1 VDIQKYIASGILE
14 EYALGL
20 TSKEENL
27 EIEGLLAEYPQL
39 RQELNSIEEGLEL
52 LAAAES
58 TPPPPEL
65 KQQILNQLPPKGPQ
79 AVDQQPTP
87 TPKANTANLAP
98 SSPFHWM
105 MQLPW
110 LLSLGLS
117 MGLGLSACMYFT
129 QKADK
134 EELLGRLEEQ
144 KNQQTGLT
152 KDVDSLNAL
161 LLACE
166 EERNILS
173 QPALERL
180 ELPGTEGH
188 PDKRATIFWN
198 PQAQQTYLLAGQL
211 PKLPDNQSY
220 QLWAIVKGKPVD
232 LGVLPNEAKKGSI
245 LPMKSVLQ
253 PQAFAITIEPKGGSA
268 SPTLEAMVTMAPV
281 G

>member
-1 VDIQKYIASGILE
+1 MDIQKYIASGILE

-20 TSKEENL
+20 TSEEQNL
-27 EIEGLLAEYPQL
+27 EVERLLVQYPAL

-65 KQQILNQLPPKGPQ
+65 KERILSQLPPKGPQ
-79 AVDQQPTP
+79 KLNPQTAPTSLTSQP
-87 TPKANTANLAP
+87 AQ
-98 SSPFHWM
+98 SSFHWM
-105 MQLPW
+105 AQLPW

-117 MGLGLSACMYFT
+117 MGLGLASCMYFT
-129 QKADK
+129 QKAEQEKLLSSLEK
-134 EELLGRLEEQ
+134 ESEKQKSLEQ
-144 KNQQTGLT
+144 DLAQ
-152 KDVDSLNAL
+152 LNAQ

-166 EERNILS
+166 EERNILT

-211 PKLPDNQSY
+211 PQLPDNQSY
-220 QLWAIVKGKPVD
+220 QLWAIVKGQPID
-232 LGVLPNEAKKGSI
+232 LGVLPDQAQKGSI
-245 LPMKSVLQ
+245 LPMKSVAQ

-268 SPTLEAMVTMAPV
+268 APTLEAMVTMAPV